1 MEFVLERRE
10 RRGEEASHHP
20 RAAERVALTRGDQ
33 EDRMHI
39 HRTWGPWAA
48 VLLVALLGLTAC
60 TYDAALRQLSPPEQA
75 EFALYHYRMTGW
87 QEHSYLA
94 KASAAEQTAYLR
106 ELGLVQ
112 RFQALAPADQEAVR
126 SGWPRVGMSAEALL
140 FVWGEPYDTAGDA
153 RRSAH
158 WYYLGWSLGRHPSG
172 NPRWG
177 FGNRVDVYLEAGK
190 VVGWVDT
197 VLSTSANGGSSGGGA
212 GR

>member
-1 MEFVLERRE
+1 M
-10 RRGEEASHHP
+10 HTP
-20 RAAERVALTRGDQ
+20 RTC
-33 EDRMHI
+33 
-39 HRTWGPWAA
+39 GPWAA
-48 VLLVALLGLTAC
+48 VLLGALLGLTAC

-87 QEHSYLA
+87 QEHTYLA
-94 KASAAEQTAYLR
+94 KASAAERTAYLR
-106 ELGLVQ
+106 ELGVVQ

-126 SGWPRVGMSAEALL
+126 SGWPRIGMSAEALL

-158 WYYLGWSLGRHPSG
+158 WRYLGSSVGRHPYG

-177 FGNRVDVYLEAGK
+177 FGNRVDVYLVAGK
-190 VVGWVDT
+190 VVGWVEA